1 MFGSQL
7 RVLTLRPSIRVEDGV
22 LVIKTGMLVGLF
34 TLFLRSISTEIR
46 PVERRIVQ
54 RRRLGYFFTTQTV
67 LEFDD
72 IRYLDYGFGSFG
84 TEWGWSFE
92 GWGRQDQVETFYI
105 DIVSRDDER
114 LRVCAFRGEGA
125 VMTGWGG
132 VLLSEDSLLDVSG
145 TQEGESRQ
153 FVNYLAKVLDVPVGQ
168 PIDEDVE
175 MATCPACN
183 RSVSL
188 YNPKCLYCGAEVN
201 PESSP

>member
-1 MFGSQL
+1 
-7 RVLTLRPSIRVEDGV
+7 
-22 LVIKTGMLVGLF
+22 MLVGLF
-34 TLFLRSISTEIR
+34 TLFLRSITTEFR
-46 PVERRIVQ
+46 ARERQIVQ
-54 RRRLGYFFTTQTV
+54 RRRLGYFFSMETI

-72 IRYLDYGFGSFG
+72 VRYLDYGFGSFG
-84 TEWGWSFE
+84 TGWGWTLG

-105 DIVSRDDER
+105 DIVTRDDER

-132 VLLSEDSLLDVSG
+132 VLLGDDEIFDVSG

-153 FVNYLAKVLDVPVGQ
+153 FANYLAKVLDVSVGA
-168 PIDEDVE
+168 PIDETID